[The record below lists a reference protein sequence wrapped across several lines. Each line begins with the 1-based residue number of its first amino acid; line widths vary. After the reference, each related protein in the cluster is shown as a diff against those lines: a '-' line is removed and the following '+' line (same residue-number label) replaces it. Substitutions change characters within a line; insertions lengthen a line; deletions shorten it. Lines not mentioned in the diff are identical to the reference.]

1 MIKEWKRNTRDDYTL
16 WDDGKKI
23 GDMVIKYWQTSHRA
37 ICTIDGR
44 VLNLKRAGHWKS
56 AIGIYDS
63 NVNNIIIAYPD
74 KWYGSTYIVE
84 YENKEYKLIIRNN
97 PLMEYVIF
105 ENGIEILIYGLVLEN
120 EVPRFIVSTSDKSN
134 YFFDF
139 LVWFMF
145 LPFVREHFPYDY

>member
-1 MIKEWKRNTRDDYTL
+1 MIKEWKKNTHDDYTL

-23 GDMVIKYWQTSHRA
+23 GDMVIKYWQTSHKA

-56 AIGIYDS
+56 TIGMFDS
-63 NVNNIIIAYPD
+63 KDNTIIAAYPD
-74 KWYGSTYIVE
+74 KLYGNTYNIE

-105 ENGIEILIYGLVLEN
+105 ENGVEILIYGLVSEN
-120 EVPRFIVSTSDKSN
+120 EGLRLIISTSNKSN

-139 LVWFMF
+139 LLWFMF
-145 LPFVREHFPYDY
+145 LPFASANFPQDY